1 MPSKRFVFLGG
12 AGFIGYHLAKAFSE
26 IPAHKVLV
34 IDNLVR
40 GSMDQMFEDLCSKE
54 NVTFV
59 NSDICDL
66 QNLLS
71 ILDSDDIVFN
81 LAALNGTQNFY
92 KSPMQVI
99 WNTANSAVVASRAC
113 VEKKVLKY
121 IYFGSSESYAGSV
134 QMGITEIPTPEDVAF
149 AFPDSRNLR
158 WSYGMSK
165 ALGEVACW
173 AMNHESGIDFTII
186 RVHNIYGPR
195 MGLEHVVP
203 DLITKFLAGDMTVYG
218 LNETRSF
225 MFIDDFVKV
234 VTQLYLNSTLNN
246 CVVNVGTDEE
256 ISIRHLST
264 LIADLL
270 GINEPVIDG
279 GHVSGSVYRR
289 CPDLSLLKE
298 NIALIPTSL
307 EEGLQQTINYC
318 LEFPPG
324 RMPHRFLNVNKDSES
339 N

>member
-26 IPAHKVLV
+26 IPNHKVLV
-34 IDNLVR
+34 VDNFVR
-40 GSMDQMFEDLCSKE
+40 SSMDKMFEELCSKE

-71 ILDSDDIVFN
+71 ILDSDDVVFN

-92 KSPMQVI
+92 ESPMQVI
-99 WNTANSAVVASRAC
+99 WNTATSAIVAARAC
-113 VEKKVLKY
+113 AEKKVVKY

-134 QMGITEIPTPEDVAF
+134 QMGIAEIPTPEDVAF

-173 AMNHESGIDFTII
+173 AMNHEGGIDFTII
-186 RVHNIYGPR
+186 RVHNVYGPR
-195 MGLEHVVP
+195 MGLEHVVS
-203 DLITKFLAGDMTVYG
+203 DLITRFLAGDMTVYG
-218 LNETRSF
+218 LNESRSF
-225 MFIDDFVKV
+225 MFVDDFVRAV
-234 VTQLYLNSTLNN
+234 NQVYLSPALNK
-246 CVVNVGTDEE
+246 CVVNIGTDQE
-256 ISIRHLST
+256 IDIRQLST
-264 LIADLL
+264 LIKDLL
-270 GINEPVIDG
+270 GINDPIIDG
-279 GHVSGSVYRR
+279 GYVSGSVNRR
-289 CPDLSLLKE
+289 CPDLSLLKA
-298 NIALIPTSL
+298 NISLTLTSL
-307 EEGLQQTINYC
+307 EEGLQRTVNYY
-318 LEFPPG
+318 LKFPPG
-324 RMPHRFLNVNKDSES
+324 RMPRAFLKVNKDFES